1 MLLWRFLCVEIGYV
15 AFIADSQVA
24 ILVKF
29 IARSQSSPASFAN
42 MDDDD
47 EGVWLILEVQINEC
61 ISNYDTR
68 ATRCSA
74 PRLYILPV
82 LRFNLEHVVGAVQ

>member
-24 ILVKF
+24 ILAEF
-29 IARSQSSPASFAN
+29 ITCSQSSPASFVN

-47 EGVWLILEVQINEC
+47 EGIQLFEQYQSMSEFPQSHKEFN
-61 ISNYDTR
+61 D
-68 ATRCSA
+68 
-74 PRLYILPV
+74 V
-82 LRFNLEHVVGAVQ
+82 LRLAYTVCL